1 MCLYPCFNISMNK
14 KAKAKFILIILWVIV
29 VGVLLLAVLFKDFFT
44 SLLPGLNL
52 YRLTLLFHNI
62 SVSLFFANAVI
73 GMMWESRS
81 LASGSKEVLL
91 HTYKTVTHLDSVF
104 STPLIVL
111 TLISGLAMTYSRGSL
126 WEVGWLSV
134 SFLLFI
140 LSGVIWIAS
149 DIPTQYKVKRLL
161 AELQNSKGGIPEEL
175 TRLLKLRWWIGILG
189 VLPLVIVFFLMVYK
203 PDVTAVAYWF

>member
-1 MCLYPCFNISMNK
+1 MNK
-14 KAKAKFILIILWVIV
+14 KAKAKFILIFLWVIV

>member
-81 LASGSKEVLL
+81 LSSGNKEVLL

>member
-1 MCLYPCFNISMNK
+1 MNK